1 MNTLSKFSLLTLVS
15 SDTPRTT
22 LSKERGRDSGCQTK
36 GKEQQLE
43 FISGGLGM
51 LLTGFKTENKKAHT
65 HAFDEQIT
73 FIHLPQVLLPP
84 RPAYVTITEA
94 SSVPVEIVGK

>member
-22 LSKERGRDSGCQTK
+22 LSKERGRDSGCQAK
-36 GKEQQLE
+36 GKEQQL
-43 FISGGLGM
+43 GGLGM